1 MVDGEPQPA
10 SEYEGASAALE
21 FALWRLDEQLQA
33 IKSIDAKSERAVT
46 IAAALLALLAG
57 AGTFQLSSSGER
69 HIWLAVI
76 VALSSFFIILVVG
89 FFFRTQETTNLHLG
103 PDGEELLEV
112 AAAHPEARVRQWLA
126 ENVFVAIEYNERQI
140 EAKDR
145 RYKVLALVVLGWAVL
160 TSWVLVAFAL
170 V

>member
-1 MVDGEPQPA
+1 M
-10 SEYEGASAALE
+10 
-21 FALWRLDEQLQA
+21 
-33 IKSIDAKSERAVT
+33 
-46 IAAALLALLAG
+46 
-57 AGTFQLSSSGER
+57 
-69 HIWLAVI
+69 
-76 VALSSFFIILVVG
+76 
-89 FFFRTQETTNLHLG
+89 
-103 PDGEELLEV
+103 
-112 AAAHPEARVRQWLA
+112 A